1 MPSPGIQSKDDVFMV
16 IKPVDCISDYVTGLN
31 ASLKQISTNSLTKI
45 QSNWLIVMLIGLMVT
60 GCFSWARFMRSSL
73 GKFDENRL
81 RWMFRYA
88 KIAWDYLLQAS
99 VTYVIA
105 HYGITKG
112 VLVLDDSDKV
122 RSRNTSKLPGVHKI
136 MDKKTQGWFK
146 GQEFVFLILVTNIL
160 TIPIG
165 FRFYVPDPALK
176 KWKEIIKAQKKAGI
190 PKKERA
196 KRPAPNQHYPTKQML
211 ALDLLREF
219 SQHHPKIVVQSVL
232 ADALYGSKEFM
243 EEASLRTGGSQVI
256 SQLRKNQLV
265 RSCGKRVLLE
275 TYFSRQPG
283 VKTKL
288 TIRGGES
295 KSVTILAA
303 RIVVKSHATKRFVVA
318 LKYEG
323 ETEYRFIVAT
333 DLTWQH
339 MDIAQTYT
347 LRWLVEVFIQDWKAY
362 GGWNKLSKQQGED
375 GAVRGMT
382 LSLLCEHALLL
393 HPQQSDRF
401 KNKQPGMS
409 TGCLIQHVK
418 GEALLNTVIDIVNSV
433 DPKES
438 LEEFKQAIE
447 RVLPVYWSKKH
458 MVGRDLG
465 RMEASPSLKYKKA
478 A

>member
-1 MPSPGIQSKDDVFMV
+1 
-16 IKPVDCISDYVTGLN
+16 
-31 ASLKQISTNSLTKI
+31 
-45 QSNWLIVMLIGLMVT
+45 
-60 GCFSWARFMRSSL
+60 
-73 GKFDENRL
+73 
-81 RWMFRYA
+81 
-88 KIAWDYLLQAS
+88 
-99 VTYVIA
+99 
-105 HYGITKG
+105 
-112 VLVLDDSDKV
+112 
-122 RSRNTSKLPGVHKI
+122 

-146 GQEFVFLILVTNIL
+146 GQEFVFLLLVTDIL

-176 KWKEIIKAQKKAGI
+176 KWKGIIKAQKKAGI

-196 KRPAPNQHYPTKQML
+196 KRPAPNLNYPTKQML
-211 ALDLLREF
+211 ALELLREF
-219 SQHHPKIVVQSVL
+219 CQQHPKITVQSVL

-243 EEASLRTGGSQVI
+243 DNASLVTHCSQVI

-275 TYFSRQPG
+275 AYFARQPG

-295 KSVTILAA
+295 KLVTVLSA
-303 RIVVKSHATKRFVVA
+303 RILVKSHTKKRFVVA

-333 DLTWQH
+333 DLSWQH

-347 LRWLVEVFIQDWKAY
+347 LRWLVEVFIQDWKAH
-362 GGWNKLSKQQGED
+362 GGWNKLSKQQGVD
-375 GAVRGMT
+375 SAMRGMT

-393 HPQQSDRF
+393 HPQQSARF
-401 KNKQPGMS
+401 KNKQPGIS

-418 GEALLNTVIDIVNSV
+418 GEALLNTVVDIVNSV
-433 DPKES
+433 DPRES
-438 LEEFKQAIE
+438 LVEFKQAIDK
-447 RVLPVYWSKKH
+447 VLPVYQSKKH

>member
-1 MPSPGIQSKDDVFMV
+1 MPALGRQSKDDVFMLL
-16 IKPVDCISDYVTGLN
+16 KPVDCISAYVAGLN
-31 ASLKQISTNSLTKI
+31 ASLKQISTHSLTKI
-45 QSNWLIVMLIGLMVT
+45 QSNWLVVMLIGLMVT
-60 GCFSWARFMRSSL
+60 GCFSWAEFMRSSL

-99 VTYVIA
+99 VTYIIT
-105 HYGITKG
+105 HYGVTKG

-122 RSRNTSKLPGVHKI
+122 RSRNTSKIPGVHKI
-136 MDKKTQGWFK
+136 LDKKTQGWFK
-146 GQEFVFLILVTNIL
+146 GQEFVFLLLVTDIL

-176 KWKEIIKAQKKAGI
+176 KWKGIIKAQKKAGI

-196 KRPAPNQHYPTKQML
+196 KRPAPNLNYPTKQML
-211 ALDLLREF
+211 ALELLREF
-219 SQHHPKIVVQSVL
+219 CQQHPKITVQSVL

-243 EEASLRTGGSQVI
+243 DNASLVTHCSQVI

-275 TYFSRQPG
+275 AYFARQPG

-295 KSVTILAA
+295 KLVTVLSA
-303 RIVVKSHATKRFVVA
+303 RILVKSHTKKRFVVA

-333 DLTWQH
+333 DLSWQH

-347 LRWLVEVFIQDWKAY
+347 LRWLVEVFIQDWKAH
-362 GGWNKLSKQQGED
+362 GGWNKLSKQQGVD
-375 GAVRGMT
+375 SAMRGMT

-393 HPQQSDRF
+393 HPQQSARF
-401 KNKQPGMS
+401 KNKQPGIS

-418 GEALLNTVIDIVNSV
+418 GEALLNTVVDIVNSV
-433 DPKES
+433 DPRES
-438 LEEFKQAIE
+438 LVEFKQAIDK
-447 RVLPVYWSKKH
+447 VLPVYQSKKH